1 MRDHR
6 IIAVDFDGTL
16 SCDALWPAI
25 GLPNEK
31 LIACLKTRKE
41 MGDKLVLW
49 TCRNGELLIEAV
61 EWCKKH
67 GLEFDA
73 VNENLPGVI
82 ALYGND
88 SRKVSADLYI
98 DDKSVAHLGINRA
111 NKLAVEL
118 AYQLTLNA

>member
-1 MRDHR
+1 MRDYR

-16 SCDALWPAI
+16 SCNALWPAL
-25 GLPNEK
+25 GLPNKK

-41 MGDKLVLW
+41 MGDKLILW
-49 TCRNGELLIEAV
+49 TCRNGELLNEAV

-73 VNENLPGVI
+73 VNENIPEVI

-98 DDKSVAHLGINRA
+98 DDKSVAPLRINQA

-118 AYQLTLNA
+118 AYQLMSNA